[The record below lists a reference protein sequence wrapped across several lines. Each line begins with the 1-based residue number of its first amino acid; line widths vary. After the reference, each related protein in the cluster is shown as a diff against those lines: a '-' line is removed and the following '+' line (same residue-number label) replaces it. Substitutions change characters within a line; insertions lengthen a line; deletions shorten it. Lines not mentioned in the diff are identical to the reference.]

1 MSITLTSEARVV
13 AVVAHP
19 DDDALMFYGTLRLWR
34 STGATVTVLVATHG
48 ANGVSVADHA
58 AGLRLTTTQRL
69 TEIQTSYQDT
79 GIAVECL
86 GLEDGALIA
95 DRELVTVIE
104 AELIRLSCTVLL
116 THALHTGVDHQDH
129 LAVARAALNAAAR
142 VPTCTTILHGKPHA
156 PRHEFTTS
164 VLVDITPYMA
174 DKIKALQAHGSQ
186 AGRYYLTEDYTRWR
200 AAGPGWTLLP
210 TQAGESRSFEEL
222 APSLLLLSQP
232 AEPRR

>member
-1 MSITLTSEARVV
+1 MSITLNSGARVV

-19 DDDALMFYGTLRLWR
+19 DDDALMFYGTLRTWR
-34 STGATVTVLVATHG
+34 SCGASVTVLLVTHG
-48 ANGVSVADHA
+48 VNGVSVADQA
-58 AGLRLTTTQRL
+58 TGLRLTTTQRL
-69 TEIQTSYQDT
+69 AEIEASYQDT

-86 GLEDGALIA
+86 GFEDGALSA
-95 DRELVTVIE
+95 DRELVTAIE
-104 AELIRLSCTVLL
+104 AALLRLGCTVLL

-164 VLVDITPYMA
+164 VLVDITPYIA
-174 DKIKALQAHGSQ
+174 DKIKALHTHQTQ

-210 TQAGESRSFEEL
+210 AQAGECRYFEEL
-222 APSLLLLSQP
+222 APSLLLLSQQ
-232 AEPRR
+232 ADPRR